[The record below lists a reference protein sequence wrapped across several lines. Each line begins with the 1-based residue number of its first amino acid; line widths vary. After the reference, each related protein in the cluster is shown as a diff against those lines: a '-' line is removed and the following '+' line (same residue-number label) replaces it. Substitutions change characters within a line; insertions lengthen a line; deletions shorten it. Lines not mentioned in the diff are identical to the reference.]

1 MTQSFNE
8 LYRSVKKCITNTC
21 TAKVSLFGIA
31 KRAKRKETRFD
42 EIPTGQYASTIK
54 ITKKNGDCIIEK
66 KLGMRSPFLYEG
78 RCR

>member
-8 LYRSVKKCITNTC
+8 LYRSVKNCITNTC

-31 KRAKRKETRFD
+31 KRTKRKVTRFD

-54 ITKKNGDCIIEK
+54 KTKKNGDCINRGK
-66 KLGMRSPFLYEG
+66 TRYTVTVSV
-78 RCR
+78 

>member
-8 LYRSVKKCITNTC
+8 LYRSVKNCITNTC

-31 KRAKRKETRFD
+31 KRTKRKTTRLD
-42 EIPTGQYASTIK
+42 EILIGQYTSTIK
-54 ITKKNGDCIIEK
+54 KTKKNGDCIAER

-78 RCR
+78 RC

>member
-8 LYRSVKKCITNTC
+8 LYRSVKKSITNAC

-31 KRAKRKETRFD
+31 KRTKRKTTRLD
-42 EIPTGQYASTIK
+42 EILTGQYTSTIK
-54 ITKKNGDCIIEK
+54 KTKKNGDCIAER

-78 RCR
+78 RC